1 MCVEASILSIKQKT
15 FARPAPRQVLG
26 LFSYDIVVSPMLLTI
41 STTHQPATDLGYLL
55 HKHPDRCQTFPLSF
69 GKAHVFYPEADE
81 QACACCLLLD
91 VDPVGLVRGKGN
103 WKDGL
108 LNQYVNDRPFV
119 ASSLL
124 SVAISQVFGSA
135 LSGKSKDRA
144 ELVDVEIPLTARI
157 DVLPVRG
164 GPNSSATEMLE
175 RMFGPLGYT
184 INAKRHPLDEEFPE
198 WGESPYY
205 SVELEQSTTIAR
217 LLQHLYVLI
226 PVFDGKKHY
235 YFGADEVEKLLS
247 KGESWLGDHPER
259 ATITRRYLSKRQS
272 LVRQALARL
281 VEEEATAPD
290 DEQATDEAST
300 PQAERELS
308 LHEQRLGAVM
318 AAIRVSGAK
327 RVVDLGCGE
336 GKLLR
341 ELLADS
347 QFTEILGM
355 DVSVRSLEFAHR
367 RLKLDRLPER
377 QRERIRLVHGALTYR
392 DERLAN
398 FDAAAVVEV
407 IEHLDP
413 PRLAAF
419 ERVVFQHAK
428 PRTVVLTTPNREYN
442 VVWESLPAGEVRH
455 SDHRFEW
462 TRAEFEEWAGGV
474 AERFGYRVRY
484 LPVGPEEAE
493 VGAPSQMAVFELQNG

>member
-1 MCVEASILSIKQKT
+1 
-15 FARPAPRQVLG
+15 
-26 LFSYDIVVSPMLLTI
+26 MLLTI
-41 STTHQPATDLGYLL
+41 STNHEPATDLGYLL
-55 HKHPDRCQTFPLSF
+55 HKHPDRHQTFDLSF
-69 GKAHVFYPEADE
+69 GRAHVFYPEADTDRCS
-81 QACACCLLLD
+81 ACLLLD

-108 LNQYVNDRPFV
+108 LDQYVNDRPYV
-119 ASSLL
+119 ASSLM

-135 LSGKSKDRA
+135 LAGRSRERA
-144 ELVDVEIPLTARI
+144 ELVETPIPLTARI

-164 GPNSSATEMLE
+164 GEDLLH
-175 RMFGPLGYT
+175 RVFDPLGYSVSAT
-184 INAKRHPLDEEFPE
+184 QHPLDEKFED

-205 SVELEQSTTIAR
+205 SVELEQATTVAQ

-226 PVFDGKKHY
+226 PVFDQRKHY
-235 YFGADEVEKLLS
+235 YVGPDEVEKLLA
-247 KGESWLGDHPER
+247 KGESWLADHPER
-259 ATITRRYLSKRQS
+259 GLITRRYLKKRQS

-281 VEEEATAPD
+281 VEEDVSNADEDQEVDDLAAP
-290 DEQATDEAST
+290 EEKQ
-300 PQAERELS
+300 RELS
-308 LHEQRLGAVM
+308 LHEQRLGAVL
-318 AAIRVSGAK
+318 AAIRASGAK

-341 ELLADS
+341 ELLADH

-355 DVSVRSLEFAHR
+355 DVSVRSLEIAHR
-367 RLKLDRLPER
+367 RLKLDRLPDMQR
-377 QRERIRLVHGALTYR
+377 QRITLMHGALTYR

-413 PRLAAF
+413 PRLIAF
-419 ERVVFQHAK
+419 ERVVFEHAR

-442 VVWESLPAGEVRH
+442 VMWESLPAGKVRH

-462 TRAEFEEWAGGV
+462 TREEFQSWANRI
-474 AERFGYRVRY
+474 AERFNYIVRF

-493 VGAPSQMAVFELQNG
+493 VGAPSQMGMFEAE